1 MQLMD
6 MVLILSIYGLEIK
19 MDIAKMTAVELGR
32 KIKTKEISVREAV
45 EAVFDRIKSVEGEYN
60 CYVTLC
66 EEQALKKAEEIQKKI
81 DDGTLTGPLGRCI
94 LLQSRTICV
103 RRACLQH
110 VPPRFYIISSL
121 HSHRRQF

>member
-45 EAVFDRIKSVEGEYN
+45 EAVFDRIKSVESEYN

-66 EEQALKKAEEIQKKI
+66 EEQALKKAEE
-81 DDGTLTGPLGRCI
+81 DRLPVY

>member
-1 MQLMD
+1 
-6 MVLILSIYGLEIK
+6 

-66 EEQALKKAEEIQKKI
+66 EVHREVRLPPSLPTNASMRSARTLAAQSDSQAHTAELSE
-81 DDGTLTGPLGRCI
+81 
-94 LLQSRTICV
+94 
-103 RRACLQH
+103 
-110 VPPRFYIISSL
+110 
-121 HSHRRQF
+121 